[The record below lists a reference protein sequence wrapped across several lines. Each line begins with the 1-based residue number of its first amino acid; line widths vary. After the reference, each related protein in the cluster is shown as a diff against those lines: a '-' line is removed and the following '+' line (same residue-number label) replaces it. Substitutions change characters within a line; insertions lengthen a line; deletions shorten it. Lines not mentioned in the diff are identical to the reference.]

1 MLLAPVC
8 SPFLVSFL
16 PTLPTSPS
24 VPPSPYQVLA
34 DSDNPSDE
42 CSPFLHN
49 RAWFY
54 SGSRPGQDLSLV

>member
-8 SPFLVSFL
+8 SPFLISFL

-24 VPPSPYQVLA
+24 VLLSPYQVLA

-42 CSPFLHN
+42 CSPFIHN
-49 RAWFY
+49 WFY